1 MMQDAWVRIIEFKDK
16 LGEMYVHRLLKLE
29 PELQDILKPLDL
41 SKIGD
46 EFFEIMDTVRL
57 RHTSGFSRDCTA
69 GDSPVHPSSGDQ
81 FARPQGLP
89 LARGS
94 ASDQE
99 HGRPQLVRQP
109 PRHLLPIGSWTHHSI
124 SPMYRV

>member
-1 MMQDAWVRIIEFKDK
+1 MQDAWVRIIEFKDK

-57 RHTSGFSRDCTA
+57 SHVSTHLWISRDCTA
-69 GDSPVHPSSGDQ
+69 GDSPAHPSSGDQ

-94 ASDQE
+94 A
-99 HGRPQLVRQP
+99 P
-109 PRHLLPIGSWTHHSI
+109 
-124 SPMYRV
+124 Y

>member
-1 MMQDAWVRIIEFKDK
+1 MGFAPLDDGPPADRFRNERMQDAWVRIIEFKDK

-57 RHTSGFSRDCTA
+57 SHVSTHTY
-69 GDSPVHPSSGDQ
+69 
-81 FARPQGLP
+81 
-89 LARGS
+89 GS
-94 ASDQE
+94 LE
-99 HGRPQLVRQP
+99 RLHRRRLTP
-109 PRHLLPIGSWTHHSI
+109 
-124 SPMYRV
+124 

>member
-1 MMQDAWVRIIEFKDK
+1 MQDAWVRIIEFKDK

-57 RHTSGFSRDCTA
+57 SHVSTHTCGSHEIA
-69 GDSPVHPSSGDQ
+69 
-81 FARPQGLP
+81 P
-89 LARGS
+89 LATHPLIHHQAINSLDPKGFLSPEALLHIKNIGVHNSFANLPATYYRS
-94 ASDQE
+94 VRPE
-99 HGRPQLVRQP
+99 H
-109 PRHLLPIGSWTHHSI
+109 ITA
-124 SPMYRV
+124 